1 MTPPPRSL
9 WREAMLTTCGLGRMR
24 PAPGTWGSAPTAAL
38 AGLLLL
44 FEAPVWAYN
53 AALAVVLVVS
63 GVACVALGA
72 WGEARFGRK
81 DASEIVADETAG
93 QCIPLFL
100 LAPLAA
106 PMTVEGFARL
116 CVIVGS
122 AFVLFRIFDILKPW
136 PAYGLQKLPGG
147 WGVLVDDLVAGVYAA
162 AVLHAGI
169 WLLG

>member
-9 WREAMLTTCGLGRMR
+9 WREALLTTLGMGHMR
-24 PAPGTWGSAPTAAL
+24 PAPGTWGSMPTAGL

-44 FEAPVWAYN
+44 FSAPVWVYN
-53 AALAVVLVVS
+53 AALAAVLLLS
-63 GVACVALGA
+63 SAACVALGS

-100 LAPLAA
+100 LAPIAA
-106 PMTVEGFARL
+106 PMTPEGFLRL
-116 CVIVGS
+116 CVIVGA

-136 PAYGLQKLPGG
+136 PAYGLQRLPAG
-147 WGVLVDDLVAGVYAA
+147 WGVLVDDLVAGLYAA
-162 AVLHAGI
+162 IVLHAGI